1 MFDQYV
7 KLFNFSWVEPW
18 MVEALAMITGALILA
33 FVICKANDCFNG
45 DQQ

>member
-7 KLFNFSWVEPW
+7 KLFNLSWLEPW
-18 MVEALAMITGALILA
+18 LVEALAMMIGGVLLGLI
-33 FVICKANDCFNG
+33 ICKALDCFNG